1 MPFTIK
7 IMQREE
13 QVILIM
19 QIVQKQR
26 RKNPRASELEIL
38 ANTKTVCGLLI
49 DSEDLEKEVVED
61 ALSIIFDTE
70 KAMVEKKRAESAMEA
85 AKKAAEIVAKKEKE
99 FEELRKKLSTPSSSR
114 GSVRTSYPSY
124 DPCSGGY
131 SSSRGG
137 RC

>member
-38 ANTKTVCGLLI
+38 ANAKTVCGLLI

-99 FEELRKKLSTPSSSR
+99 FEELRKIINTFIIKRICKNQLSFI
-114 GSVRTSYPSY
+114 
-124 DPCSGGY
+124 
-131 SSSRGG
+131 
-137 RC
+137 

>member
-1 MPFTIK
+1 
-7 IMQREE
+7 MQREE

-26 RKNPRASELEIL
+26 RKKPKASELEIL
-38 ANTKTVCGLLI
+38 ADAKTVCGLLI
-49 DSEDLEKEVVED
+49 DSNDLEKEVVED

-70 KAMVEKKRAESAMEA
+70 KAMVERKRAEKA
-85 AKKAAEIVAKKEKE
+85 AKEAKEKAE
-99 FEELRKKLSTPSSSR
+99 KEAKRERELEELRKKLSTPS
-114 GSVRTSYPSY
+114 RTTSPSYTSY

-137 RC
+137 SC

>member
-38 ANTKTVCGLLI
+38 ANAKTVCGLLI

-85 AKKAAEIVAKKEKE
+85 AKKSC
-99 FEELRKKLSTPSSSR
+99 RN
-114 GSVRTSYPSY
+114 
-124 DPCSGGY
+124 CS
-131 SSSRGG
+131 
-137 RC
+137 

>member
-38 ANTKTVCGLLI
+38 ANAKTVCGLLI

-70 KAMVEKKRAESAMEA
+70 KAMVEKK
-85 AKKAAEIVAKKEKE
+85 
-99 FEELRKKLSTPSSSR
+99 ELKVQWRQQKKLQKL
-114 GSVRTSYPSY
+114 
-124 DPCSGGY
+124 
-131 SSSRGG
+131 
-137 RC
+137 